1 MTSGVPGIVLLVLE
15 KLDWMDKMWSN
26 AASWCVPSCRCRSSK
41 DEVLKTNLKDL
52 FQGHVRLL
60 NVVLVLAAGMKG
72 KKVWRQTKHSKD
84 DHQKG
89 DIKLDM
95 VTTKSDISKLIKR
108 RKRVHHQQAGQAT
121 GRSWRRD

>member
-72 KKVWRQTKHSKD
+72 KKFGGKPKHSKD
-84 DHQKG
+84 DHQK
-89 DIKLDM
+89 
-95 VTTKSDISKLIKR
+95 VTSSLT
-108 RKRVHHQQAGQAT
+108 
-121 GRSWRRD
+121 W

>member
-72 KKVWRQTKHSKD
+72 KKFGGKPNT
-84 DHQKG
+84 QK
-89 DIKLDM
+89 M
-95 VTTKSDISKLIKR
+95 TTKKVTSSL
-108 RKRVHHQQAGQAT
+108 T
-121 GRSWRRD
+121 W